1 MRRAAAVL
9 VAFLILSGCTRE
21 EARARLKDYIPADT
35 IDIIHARFPCHSPDL
50 HFFGYR
56 FRVILKG
63 EFGDGDICW
72 NMSTRQWSWR
82 ILPGAESLAPQPSQL
97 ASALAST
104 EKSVILASRG
114 ETKFYATS
122 ITAANVGSANVR
134 SPARRAVESKC
145 QPSRQKDQKM
155 SHVRHRSSA
164 GRMEG

>member
-21 EARARLKDYIPADT
+21 EARARLKDDIPADT
-35 IDIIHARFPCHSPDL
+35 IDIIHARFPCHSLGL

-82 ILPGAESLAPQPSQL
+82 VLPGQSL
-97 ASALAST
+97 
-104 EKSVILASRG
+104 SRL
-114 ETKFYATS
+114 
-122 ITAANVGSANVR
+122 NPR
-134 SPARRAVESKC
+134 
-145 QPSRQKDQKM
+145 D
-155 SHVRHRSSA
+155 
-164 GRMEG
+164 

>member
-9 VAFLILSGCTRE
+9 AAFVILSGCSRE
-21 EARARLKDYIPADT
+21 EARGRLQDDIPADT

-82 ILPGAESLAPQPSQL
+82 ILPGQSL
-97 ASALAST
+97 
-104 EKSVILASRG
+104 SRL
-114 ETKFYATS
+114 
-122 ITAANVGSANVR
+122 NPRN
-134 SPARRAVESKC
+134 
-145 QPSRQKDQKM
+145 
-155 SHVRHRSSA
+155 
-164 GRMEG
+164 